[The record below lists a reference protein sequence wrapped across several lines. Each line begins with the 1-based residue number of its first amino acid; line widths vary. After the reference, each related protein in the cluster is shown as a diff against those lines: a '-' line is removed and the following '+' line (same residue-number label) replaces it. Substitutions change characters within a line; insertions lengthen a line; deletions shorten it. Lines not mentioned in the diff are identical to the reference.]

1 MSWLSELTGGIFLP
15 LCCCTGWGSIEE
27 GASRHAFT
35 VANRFSAQWQNLAL
49 GLRFHCVLV
58 GGERLSMSQSEGRVH
73 VRSLVCPRSTL
84 VRAMSSHF
92 LRRPGVSLWTMH
104 SIRLRNV
111 QLWKEKTSSSTLSV
125 DSHRRP
131 ILPKLLSDLLYVTLG
146 LSFFTLPPL
155 WGVSTLDSVYPILI
169 QKANAFYP
177 DTRIFN

>member
-58 GGERLSMSQSEGRVH
+58 GGERLSMSQREGRVH

-84 VRAMSSHF
+84 VRTMSSHF
-92 LRRPGVSLWTMH
+92 LRRCSVSLWTIH
-104 SIRLRNV
+104 SIRVRGMCSS
-111 QLWKEKTSSSTLSV
+111 QKTEKNFSSTLSV
-125 DSHRRP
+125 ANSQQRP
-131 ILPKLLSDLLYVTLG
+131 ILPNSSVIYCTSHLG
-146 LSFFTLPPL
+146 S
-155 WGVSTLDSVYPILI
+155 VSSPSLCFEECLH
-169 QKANAFYP
+169 
-177 DTRIFN
+177 